1 VPSATRASL
10 RRRDESQVVE
20 GQRRVAVRAAEEKSR
35 RHVNLYIS
43 IILYIVPRE
52 TLINH
57 IIEGGNQLHQPIS
70 GESPIVHSRD
80 RRRRRDGGP
89 GLRSHS
95 DVSGAR
101 PCHGRLHQHRR
112 RHDLCEWAG
121 KTIGGFAGGV
131 GSAIADLIGY
141 PAYAPLTLVVK
152 GVEGVLVG
160 AISDGTSK
168 IRDVLAVIAGAGA
181 MIGGYY
187 LGEAFI
193 MGVGPYAALAEVP
206 GNLFQVVAGGVIG
219 IPISW
224 VIHRYLTT
232 PRWQ

>member
-1 VPSATRASL
+1 MIAVAAVMAALVCVSTLMFRVPVPAT
-10 RRRDESQVVE
+10 
-20 GQRRVAVRAAEEKSR
+20 GG
-35 RHVNLYIS
+35 YIN
-43 IILYIVPRE
+43 IGDVMIF
-52 TLINH
+52 
-57 IIEGGNQLHQPIS
+57 
-70 GESPIVHSRD
+70 
-80 RRRRRDGGP
+80 
-89 GLRSHS
+89 
-95 DVSGAR
+95 VSGLAF
-101 PCHGRLHQHRR
+101 
-112 RHDLCEWAG
+112 G

-168 IRDVLAVIAGAGA
+168 IRDVLAVIVGGGA

-224 VIHRYLTT
+224 IIHRYLTT